1 MANVNISVSLRIS
14 QLLNPR
20 FGTFP
25 SPKDVAKYFCKVLAT
40 IAREGLPVKI
50 YLDHRVTEMI
60 SPMLKELGVR
70 FRTIPVNRM
79 EPPYLFFFIDEET
92 GRLVV
97 ETCDLDLKKKTFI
110 TRFDLFIDEL
120 ALLLMEVR
128 RKKSEKKKERKELP
142 RIEILKDM
150 SPKEFLELMKD
161 ILEEE

>member
-1 MANVNISVSLRIS
+1 M
-14 QLLNPR
+14 
-20 FGTFP
+20 
-25 SPKDVAKYFCKVLAT
+25 
-40 IAREGLPVKI
+40 
-50 YLDHRVTEMI
+50 
-60 SPMLKELGVR
+60 
-70 FRTIPVNRM
+70 
-79 EPPYLFFFIDEET
+79 
-92 GRLVV
+92 
-97 ETCDLDLKKKTFI
+97 KKKTFI